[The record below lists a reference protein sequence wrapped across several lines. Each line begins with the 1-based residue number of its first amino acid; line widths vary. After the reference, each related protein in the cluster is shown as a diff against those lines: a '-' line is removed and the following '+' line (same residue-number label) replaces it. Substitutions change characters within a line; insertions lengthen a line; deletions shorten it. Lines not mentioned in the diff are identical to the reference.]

1 MQMYELIARYDSRQS
16 FYHKAVVHIEKNK
29 TTLYSYETPVAVV
42 SNGKLKLL
50 PDWNYSNTT
59 RRHVKEFVKQLNVE
73 SQYDELRRKK

>member
-1 MQMYELIARYDSRQS
+1 MQMYELIARYDARQS
-16 FYHKAVVHIEKNK
+16 FYHKAVVRVEKNK

-42 SNGKLKLL
+42 SKGKLKLL

-59 RRHVKEFVKQLNVE
+59 RRHVKEFVKQQNVE